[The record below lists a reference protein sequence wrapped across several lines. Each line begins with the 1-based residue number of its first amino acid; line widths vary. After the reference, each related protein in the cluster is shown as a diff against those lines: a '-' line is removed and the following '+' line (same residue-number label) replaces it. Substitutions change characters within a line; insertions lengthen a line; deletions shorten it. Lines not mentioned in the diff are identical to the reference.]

1 MKVFLSVSG
10 ESYAP
15 FVNLIY
21 SKLKDA
27 GLEVVRYEGGSYSPQ
42 PMLGCDYVFMI
53 PPFSE
58 GAEFVVGKGQHEELR
73 HLNAKS
79 MWNKTYMLTT
89 HNQKAA
95 VNTPSAVTLVGRNI
109 TSNNA
114 LPGSTDWKKGFAK
127 VTTSNAT
134 SLHLIIDKII
144 DKAEMKK
151 DDSFVL
157 PKAWHVHP
165 TNIEQDKVL
174 IAWRQGDH
182 GSSYQEC
189 TMCSDKMWLKY
200 PLNDYHFSK
209 YIEITYQQF
218 EEYVLGKKPSIKE
231 VPVRPEDC
239 FGDPIEGGVEIL
251 HDKSGSLVAKIPN
264 PNYKG
269 LPFEEMKKLLIPLS

>member
-58 GAEFVVGKGQHEELR
+58 GAEFFVGKGQHEELR

-95 VNTPSAVTLVGRNI
+95 VNSPSAVTLVGRNI

-114 LPGSTDWKKGFAK
+114 LAGSTDWKKGFAK
-127 VTTSNAT
+127 VTTSNAI
-134 SLHLIIDKII
+134 SLHLIIDKIV
-144 DKAEMKK
+144 DAAEMK
-151 DDSFVL
+151 L
-157 PKAWHVHP
+157 ERETP
-165 TNIEQDKVL
+165 
-174 IAWRQGDH
+174 
-182 GSSYQEC
+182 
-189 TMCSDKMWLKY
+189 
-200 PLNDYHFSK
+200 
-209 YIEITYQQF
+209 
-218 EEYVLGKKPSIKE
+218 
-231 VPVRPEDC
+231 

-251 HDKSGSLVAKIPN
+251 HDKSGSLVAKMPN